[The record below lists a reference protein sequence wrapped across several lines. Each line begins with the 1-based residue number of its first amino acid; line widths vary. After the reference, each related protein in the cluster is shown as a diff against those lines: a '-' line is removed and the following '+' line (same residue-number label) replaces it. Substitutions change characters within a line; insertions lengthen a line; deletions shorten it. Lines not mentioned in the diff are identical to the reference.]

1 MKFAVPMLVVAGIA
15 ALWSPSTPVLV
26 WNATAS
32 APVGLYELRQTD
44 SIARG
49 DLVLVE
55 APEDARKL
63 AAKRGYLPA
72 GVPLVKRIAALAD
85 DTVCSFGNRIIING
99 NPVATRLSADTQ
111 GRPLPSWHGC
121 YRLKRDQAF
130 LLMAYVPDSFDGRYF
145 GPVRRA
151 AILGTLRP
159 LWTH

>member
-1 MKFAVPMLVVAGIA
+1 MKFAVPILTVTGIA
-15 ALWSPSTPVLV
+15 ALWSPLAPVLV

-32 APVGLYELRQTD
+32 APVGLYELWRTG
-44 SIARG
+44 SVMRG
-49 DLVLVE
+49 ELVLAE
-55 APEDARKL
+55 APSNARAL
-63 AAKRGYLPA
+63 AASRGYLPV
-72 GVPLVKRIAALAD
+72 GVPLVKRIAALSG
-85 DTVCSFGNRIIING
+85 DTVCSFGNRIVING

-130 LLMAYVPDSFDGRYF
+130 LLMACMPDSFDGRYF
-145 GPVRRA
+145 GPVQRK